1 MALRPL
7 PCSFSSLLGLALV
20 GGPLYAYFQ
29 HHDVLAEFKYYA
41 FGIFFEGSYGNGF
54 SPEVGAVGLLRTGLI
69 MLLPAF
75 LVLDARAPPGG
86 YLPRC
91 APPWGAVHP

>member
-1 MALRPL
+1 MALRLCPAL
-7 PCSFSSLLGLALV
+7 SSLLGLALV

-75 LVLDARAPPGG
+75 LVLMLGRRQEW
-86 YLPRC
+86 YLPALC
-91 APPWGAVHP
+91 ATLLGCCSP